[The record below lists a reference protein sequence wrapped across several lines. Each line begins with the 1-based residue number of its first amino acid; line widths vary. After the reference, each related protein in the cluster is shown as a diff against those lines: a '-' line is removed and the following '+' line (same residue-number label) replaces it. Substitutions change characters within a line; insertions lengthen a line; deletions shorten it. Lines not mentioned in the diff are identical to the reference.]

1 MKRILRTLQTY
12 APGVRPLKFG
22 LYNAMTRHLGW
33 HVEIDF
39 LLLSRLPSVALAVDI
54 GGNWGQ
60 SIEALKRTAKPAKI
74 VSFEP
79 NPVLGARLE
88 RVYASDR
95 GVQIERCGLGDTA
108 GGFTLYVPKYNGFIY
123 DGLASLDEAEA
134 KNWLNPDSMAFFDPA
149 KLVLDKYD
157 VPIRTLDSYNLTP
170 DIVKIDVQ
178 GLEPQ
183 VVRGGLETFRR
194 AKPVTIIETP
204 NRELV
209 TLLGGLGLD
218 AYRWTGERLVPG
230 DTGGLNT
237 LFLSQERVG
246 QLGLG

>member
-1 MKRILRTLQTY
+1 LKRILRTLQTY

-39 LLLSRLPSVALAVDI
+39 KLLSRLPKVQLAVDI

-60 SIEALKRTAKPAKI
+60 SIEALKRTARPAKI

-79 NPVLGARLE
+79 NPILGARLSS
-88 RVYASDR
+88 VYANDA
-95 GVQIERCGLGDTA
+95 GVRIERCGLGDQA
-108 GGFTLYVPKYNGFIY
+108 GGFTLHVPKYNGFIY

-134 KNWLNPDSMAFFDPA
+134 KNWLNPQSMAWFDPK
-149 KLVLDKYD
+149 KLTLDTYD
-157 VPIRTLDSYNLTP
+157 VPIRTLDSYGFTP

-194 AKPVTIIETP
+194 AQPVTIIETP
-204 NRELV
+204 DAELV
-209 TLLGGLGLD
+209 AQLAQLGLD
-218 AYRWTGERLVPG
+218 AYRWTGERLVAG

-237 LFLSQERVG
+237 LFLSKDRVR
-246 QLGLG
+246 QLGVG

>member
-1 MKRILRTLQTY
+1 LKRILRTLQTY

-88 RVYASDR
+88 RVYAGDAK
-95 GVQIERCGLGDTA
+95 VQIERCGLGDTA

-123 DGLASLDEAEA
+123 DGLASLDEGEA
-134 KNWLNPDSMAFFDPA
+134 KNWLNPGSMAWFDPA

-157 VPIRTLDSYNLTP
+157 VPIKTLDSYGLTP

-183 VVRGGLETFRR
+183 VVRGGLQTFRR

-204 NRELV
+204 SPELV
-209 TLLGGLGLD
+209 ALLASLGLD
-218 AYRWTGERLVPG
+218 AYRWTGERLVAG

-237 LFLSQERVG
+237 LFLSEDRVR

>member
-1 MKRILRTLQTY
+1 LKRILRTLQTY

-39 LLLSRLPSVALAVDI
+39 KLLSRLPKPALAVDI

-60 SIEALKRTAKPAKI
+60 SIEALKRTARPGKI

-79 NPVLGARLE
+79 NPVLGKRLSE
-88 RVYASDR
+88 VYANDEH
-95 GVQIERCGLGDTA
+95 VQIERCGLGDTS
-108 GGFTLYVPKYNGFIY
+108 GGFTLYVPNYNGFIY

-134 KNWLNPDSMAFFDPA
+134 RNWLNPDSMAFFDPK

-157 VPIRTLDSYNLTP
+157 VPIKTLDSYGLTP

-194 AKPVTIIETP
+194 AQPVTIIETP
-204 NRELV
+204 SADLV
-209 TLLGGLGLD
+209 ALLASLGLD
-218 AYRWTGERLVPG
+218 AYRWTGERLVAG
-230 DTGGLNT
+230 DTAGLNT
-237 LFLSQERVG
+237 LFLSRERVR
-246 QLGLG
+246 QLGLA

>member
-39 LLLSRLPSVALAVDI
+39 LLLSRLHRPSLAVDI

-74 VSFEP
+74 ISFEP
-79 NPVLGARLE
+79 NPVLGQRLTD
-88 RVYASDR
+88 VYAKDAS
-95 GVQIERCGLGDTA
+95 VQIERCGLGDEA
-108 GGFTLYVPKYNGFIY
+108 GGFTLYVPRYNGFIY
-123 DGLASLDEAEA
+123 DGLASLDEGEA
-134 KNWLNPDSMAFFDPA
+134 RNWLNPDSMAFFDEK

-157 VPIRTLDSYNLTP
+157 VPIKTLDSYGLTP

-183 VVRGGLETFRR
+183 VVRGRAAMAADLEHVVLAR
-194 AKPVTIIETP
+194 I
-204 NRELV
+204 N
-209 TLLGGLGLD
+209 
-218 AYRWTGERLVPG
+218 
-230 DTGGLNT
+230 
-237 LFLSQERVG
+237 SS
-246 QLGLG
+246 